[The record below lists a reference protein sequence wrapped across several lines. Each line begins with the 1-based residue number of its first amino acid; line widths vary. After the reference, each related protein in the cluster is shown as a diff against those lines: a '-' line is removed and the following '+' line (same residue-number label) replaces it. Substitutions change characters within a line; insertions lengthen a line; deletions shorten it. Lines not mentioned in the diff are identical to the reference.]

1 VEPNL
6 DVILARR
13 LLREQGG
20 AVHAVEVHKGCGRC
34 DNCLKGMY
42 TACLNYGDLNKVMA
56 EYDISIFFV
65 ALQIDEYDCLE
76 RILKDVQGHLADIKV
91 VPGAY
96 EFLSLRGGIDQLDDI
111 PIVSLQGSPL
121 YGWNTVL
128 KRIFDLILGAS
139 YWCFCLRSCSSLPF
153 WARRDFR

>member
-42 TACLNYGDLNKVMA
+42 TACLNYGKLNKGHRSWGFTTGPWKKSLLATASVVLWQLFS
-56 EYDISIFFV
+56 DDF
-65 ALQIDEYDCLE
+65 
-76 RILKDVQGHLADIKV
+76 ILWVQSRL
-91 VPGAY
+91 
-96 EFLSLRGGIDQLDDI
+96 LS
-111 PIVSLQGSPL
+111 
-121 YGWNTVL
+121 
-128 KRIFDLILGAS
+128 
-139 YWCFCLRSCSSLPF
+139 RSSGT
-153 WARRDFR
+153 